1 MQKQEQVHRILEGD
15 SIKRR
20 GFFEA
25 ILVLL
30 FLLTVMAFFLSVCVG
45 VAGSSVQTVVDSLIH
60 YDSSSTMHHVIREL
74 RIPRALG
81 AILVGAA
88 LSVAGAI
95 MQVVGDNPLADTG
108 LLGINAGAGFMVSLA
123 MVFFS
128 SVSFLGVMGFSVF
141 GAAIGTVLTYCLLY
155 TSPSPRD

>member
-45 VAGSSVQTVVDSLIH
+45 
-60 YDSSSTMHHVIREL
+60 
-74 RIPRALG
+74 
-81 AILVGAA
+81 
-88 LSVAGAI
+88 
-95 MQVVGDNPLADTG
+95 
-108 LLGINAGAGFMVSLA
+108 
-123 MVFFS
+123 
-128 SVSFLGVMGFSVF
+128 
-141 GAAIGTVLTYCLLY
+141 CLLY
-155 TSPSPRD
+155 TSTTILQLAWLSLTARPIIQR

>member
-1 MQKQEQVHRILEGD
+1 M
-15 SIKRR
+15 
-20 GFFEA
+20 
-25 ILVLL
+25 
-30 FLLTVMAFFLSVCVG
+30 G

-123 MVFFS
+123 MVFFRAFHFW
-128 SVSFLGVMGFSVF
+128 V
-141 GAAIGTVLTYCLLY
+141 
-155 TSPSPRD
+155 

>member
-88 LSVAGAI
+88 LSVAGFCI
-95 MQVVGDNPLADTG
+95 ICGG
-108 LLGINAGAGFMVSLA
+108 GSHYAGGW
-123 MVFFS
+123 
-128 SVSFLGVMGFSVF
+128 
-141 GAAIGTVLTYCLLY
+141 
-155 TSPSPRD
+155 